1 MFMFRNNKMFCR
13 KDDPNA
19 ESPDL
24 QMTIA
29 GSTFYG
35 LSASQSATDMSST
48 LSSQDMADYR
58 RATDR

>member
-1 MFMFRNNKMFCR
+1 MSHR
-13 KDDPNA
+13 KEDSNA

-35 LSASQSATDMSST
+35 LSASQSATDMSNT
-48 LSSQDMADYR
+48 LNSQDMGDYR
-58 RATDR
+58 RATDK

>member
-1 MFMFRNNKMFCR
+1 MSCR

-48 LSSQDMADYR
+48 LSSQDMGDYR